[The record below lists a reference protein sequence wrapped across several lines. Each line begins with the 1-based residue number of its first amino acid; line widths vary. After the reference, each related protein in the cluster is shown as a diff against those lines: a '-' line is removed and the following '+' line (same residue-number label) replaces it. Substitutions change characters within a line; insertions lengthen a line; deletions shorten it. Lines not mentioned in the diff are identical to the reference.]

1 MRAQAFIHF
10 LAEKVKPFEPNEIR
24 EIGFLLLDKI
34 WSLKKTDIIL
44 NPELD
49 MSLWKTD
56 YENRLNSAEPVQ
68 YILGQADFYG
78 SVFTVDRN
86 VLIPRPETEE
96 LVEKA
101 VKINPKKVLDLGTGS
116 GCIIISIGKMLPH
129 AILSAVDISEG
140 ALQIAQRNA
149 NALGIDV
156 SFRLV
161 DILSKDFEI
170 DSDTDLI
177 VSNPPYVADA
187 EKAEILE
194 HVLAHEPHLALF
206 VPDHDPL
213 IFYKRI
219 EEIGRWQLKDSG
231 AVLLEINAALGQ
243 ETLSIFQNDKW
254 KEATL
259 YQDFFGKDRF
269 VYAKRNFDNNTF

>member
-219 EEIGRWQLKDSG
+219 EEIGRWQLKD
-231 AVLLEINAALGQ
+231 
-243 ETLSIFQNDKW
+243 TF
-254 KEATL
+254 
-259 YQDFFGKDRF
+259 
-269 VYAKRNFDNNTF
+269 NFSER